1 MEDTASSIKL
11 PARMGSLMP
20 SLAFVSSFTGKCGFD
35 RKRVGE
41 IELSL
46 EEVLVNIIN
55 YAYPDG
61 PGEFEITCRL
71 TDDGTLIIDIIDQG
85 IPFDVLSV
93 DDPNTAAT
101 VDERRIGGLGIFF
114 VKQLM
119 DDVQYHRINNKNTL
133 TLSVYAQAK
142 PKTEP

>member
-1 MEDTASSIKL
+1 MEDSASSIKL
-11 PARMGSLMP
+11 PARMDSLMQ
-20 SLAFVSSFTGKCGFD
+20 SLAFVGSFTGKCGFD
-35 RKRVGE
+35 QKRSGE
-41 IELSL
+41 IELCL

-55 YAYPDG
+55 YAYPDS
-61 PGEFEITCRL
+61 PGDFEIACRM
-71 TDDGTLIIDIIDQG
+71 TDNGTLIIDIIDQG

-119 DDVQYHRINNKNTL
+119 DDVQYHRINDKNIL
-133 TLSVYAQAK
+133 TLSVYAQAAHK
-142 PKTEP
+142 K